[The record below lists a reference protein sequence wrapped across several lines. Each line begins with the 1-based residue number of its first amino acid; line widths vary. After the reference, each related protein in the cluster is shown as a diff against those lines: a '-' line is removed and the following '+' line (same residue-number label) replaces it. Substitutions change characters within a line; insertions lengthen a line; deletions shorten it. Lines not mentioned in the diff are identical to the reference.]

1 MCEWGDGVCA
11 CGGSSEAWYVDCVR
25 VGSGAGAGGGMK
37 DGGEVERGGA
47 YGDGEKCGDTDRVG
61 AGCEE
66 G

>member
-25 VGSGAGAGGGMK
+25 VGSGAGASGNMK